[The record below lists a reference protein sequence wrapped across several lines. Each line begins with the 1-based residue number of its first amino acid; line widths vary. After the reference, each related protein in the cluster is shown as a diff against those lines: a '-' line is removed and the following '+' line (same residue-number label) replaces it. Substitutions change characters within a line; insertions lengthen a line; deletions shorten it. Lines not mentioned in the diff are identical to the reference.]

1 MTLVYSFDDDNCAL
15 SNVSNSI
22 TNSRCFRNTLDQCDW
37 ELDCLETMLV
47 RHNETGLLAYAI
59 LSEGKQLHNYTQLII
74 YEFALSLSISR
85 LMMMNSFTL
94 AKFYI
99 YNIFMKSCSLS

>member
-1 MTLVYSFDDDNCAL
+1 MTLVYSFDDNCAL

-59 LSEGKQLHNYTQLII
+59 LNEGKQLHNYTHLI
-74 YEFALSLSISR
+74 YECALSLSISR

-94 AKFYI
+94 AKFCCTHLQYI
-99 YNIFMKSCSLS
+99 HEIM